1 MTFKLDSDLSAVNS
15 ILGAIGQAPVTK
27 LEFNNPE
34 IGLVYNLLQECTVD
48 VQTEGWQFNT
58 EEHRYFPLNASN
70 EVVIDKD
77 ILRASLS
84 QDRIFKNNSFNVTI
98 RDRKLY
104 NIDLHT
110 FDFSGWEAQRPVK
123 SGSGWTYETA
133 PGVSLD
139 VVTLLDFDD
148 LPAVAQRYVTYC
160 AAQRAATQ
168 LVSNSELMQMIEKQT
183 GLLRAQMT
191 NFECEQANANFM
203 GYQDPA
209 VYQTYHP
216 FYTLAR

>member
-27 LEFNNPE
+27 LEFDNPE
-34 IGLVYNLLQECTVD
+34 ISLVYNLLQECTVD

-58 EEHRYFPLNASN
+58 EENRYFPLNTSN
-70 EVVIDKD
+70 EIVIDPN

-84 QDRIFKNNSFNVTI
+84 QDRVIKQNSFNVTI
-98 RDRKLY
+98 REGKLY

-110 FDFSGWEAQRPVK
+110 FDFEGWEAMRPVK
-123 SGSGWTYETA
+123 NGSRWTYQKA
-133 PGVSLD
+133 PGVCLD
-139 VVTLLDFDD
+139 VVNLMDFDD

-168 LVSNSELMQMIEKQT
+168 LVSNNELNQMIKEQT
-183 GLLRAQMT
+183 GILRAQMT

>member
-27 LEFNNPE
+27 LEYDNPE
-34 IGLVYNLLQECTVD
+34 ISLVYNLLKECTVD

-58 EEHRYFPLNASN
+58 EYSRYFPLNTSN
-70 EVVIDKD
+70 EIP
-77 ILRASLS
+77 IPEGTLRASLS
-84 QDRIFKNNSFNVTI
+84 QERIIKHNSFNVTI
-98 RDRKLY
+98 REGKLY
-104 NIDLHT
+104 NLDLHT
-110 FDFSGWEAQRPVK
+110 YDFEGWEAQRPVK
-123 SGSGWTYETA
+123 NGTKWKYEKA
-133 PGVSLD
+133 PGVCLD

-148 LPAVAQRYVTYC
+148 LPSVAQRYVTYC

-168 LVSNSELMQMIEKQT
+168 LVTNRELTQLIQQQT
-183 GLLRAQMT
+183 GMLRAQMT

>member
-34 IGLVYNLLQECTVD
+34 ISLVNNLLQECTVD

-58 EEHRYFPLNASN
+58 ETNRYFPLNTSN
-70 EVVIDKD
+70 EIVIDPRV
-77 ILRASLS
+77 LRASLS
-84 QDRIFKNNSFNVTI
+84 QDRIFKQNSFNVTI
-98 RDRKLY
+98 REGKLY
-104 NIDLHT
+104 NLDLHT
-110 FDFSGWEAQRPVK
+110 FDFEGWEAQRRVK
-123 SGSGWTYETA
+123 SGNSWTYQTA
-133 PGVSLD
+133 PGVCLD
-139 VVTLLDFDD
+139 TVNLLDFDD

-168 LVSNSELMQMIEKQT
+168 LVSNAELMKMIQQQT
-183 GLLRAQMT
+183 ILLRSQMT